1 MTHGSLDGMAQSLL
15 GDHPRPGA
23 LYGIGVGP
31 GDPGLLTLRGAAL
44 LQRLDVVATP
54 RSERGQGIARG
65 IVEGLV
71 EPERLLELASAM
83 PVDATAVLD
92 GWRGRIA
99 PLLAAL
105 HEGASVGFVTDGD
118 PSLYST
124 FAYAAAALL
133 ELRPDTPVFV
143 VPGVTAMSAAAAV
156 EGRPLVLGA
165 ERLAVLPMA
174 RVDDDALRGACEV
187 ADTVVLLKAG
197 GSLPR
202 VDALVRSHAQGW
214 TVRVVRRVGLA
225 GEESSAGFDGITD
238 PGDYMTTVILRRPG
252 TFTAGL
258 AETRASRSARA

>member
-1 MTHGSLDGMAQSLL
+1 MTYASLDGMAASLL
-15 GDHPRPGA
+15 GDHPHPGA
-23 LYGIGVGP
+23 LYGVGLGP

-44 LQRLDVVATP
+44 LQRLDIVATP
-54 RSERGQGIARG
+54 RSERGRGIARG

-83 PVDATAVLD
+83 PVDSAAVLD
-92 GWRGRIA
+92 GWRERIA

-165 ERLAVLPMA
+165 ERLAVLPMV
-174 RVDDDALRGACEV
+174 RVDDDALRTACDV

-202 VDALVRSHAQGW
+202 VDALVRSHARGW
-214 TVRVVRRVGLA
+214 TVQVVRRVGLA
-225 GEESSAGFDGITD
+225 DEESSAGIEGVSNPD
-238 PGDYMTTVILRRPG
+238 DYMTTVILRRPG
-252 TFTAGL
+252 TFTAQL
-258 AETRASRSARA
+258 AETRSLRSARP